1 MKAHLLLNHNNIVI
15 IGLFTLLLCW
25 ETGRSD
31 AFPTGP
37 ENNPPSPPSS
47 DINFT
52 DNDSILPP
60 SAPPSVEKP
69 APPPAV
75 EASRTSPSAFPTGH
89 ENNPPSPP
97 SSDIHFTDNDS
108 ILPPLPP
115 PPSVE
120 EPAAEAS
127 RTSPTTTTTFTRII
141 KPRAASEPFV
151 LGSHTEEKKE
161 MTERPNIVFQQP
173 QSQPQHPPQPSSST
187 LAPPDSSRLFIPEL
201 PGVGVVAS
209 SNPISNK
216 CQLKSNQSQPQNTG
230 TTANTG
236 ISSSGTSFS
245 SCLLSSG
252 NVLHEG
258 LCKRLLAQET
268 CAEKEWLVLIDNSN
282 DNTRPIAE
290 CKPRP
295 CPFGKLEYKGQCVN
309 PSDGNIC
316 AYGQMLY
323 VEMTGETYC
332 DCEYG
337 FTYDL
342 ISGNCYA
349 RQEQGQCSF
358 GHYLDLTEDCTV
370 ACVPNKCLV
379 DGFVGGKNE
388 DHTAVNSRTNGD
400 HTAANS
406 GTNEDH
412 TAVNSR
418 TNGDHTAANSRTNED
433 HTAAANSK
441 TCYRKMYYG
450 FCDDAYK
457 IYHQVNGT
465 VECDVIFVR
474 PIIDVVTLRNCPIG
488 SRMYFQDRCRQ
499 PYRFP
504 STSTYKSLYG
514 ECGIGFKKDPRGAC
528 RKIHSIFG

>member
-1 MKAHLLLNHNNIVI
+1 MKTHLLLNNNNTIVI

-25 ETGRSD
+25 ETGHSD

-37 ENNPPSPPSS
+37 ENNPPSS
-47 DINFT
+47 DINFI
-52 DNDSILPP
+52 DNDNNDSILPP

-75 EASRTSPSAFPTGH
+75 EASRTSPFTFPTGH

-97 SSDIHFTDNDS
+97 SSDINFIDNDNNDS
-108 ILPPLPP
+108 ILPPSAPS
-115 PPSVE
+115 SVE
-120 EPAAEAS
+120 EPEEAS
-127 RTSPTTTTTFTRII
+127 RTSPTTTFTRII

-151 LGSHTEEKKE
+151 LGSHTEEKEKKKE

-173 QSQPQHPPQPSSST
+173 QPQHPQSQSQPQPQPSTST
-187 LAPPDSSRLFIPEL
+187 LAPPDSSKLFFPEL

-216 CQLKSNQSQPQNTG
+216 CQLKSQNTG

-236 ISSSGTSFS
+236 ISSSGTTSSS

-268 CAEKEWLVLIDNSN
+268 CAEKEWLVLIDNNN

-295 CPFGKLEYKGQCVN
+295 CPFGKLEYKGECVN

-370 ACVPNKCLV
+370 ACVPNTCLV

-400 HTAANS
+400 HT
-406 GTNEDH
+406 
-412 TAVNSR
+412 V
-418 TNGDHTAANSRTNED
+418 ANSRTNED
-433 HTAAANSK
+433 HTAAANSM

-465 VECDVIFVR
+465 VECNDIFIR
-474 PIIDVVTLRNCPIG
+474 SIFDVVTLRNCPIG
-488 SRMYFQDRCRQ
+488 SRRDFQDRCRQ
-499 PYRFP
+499 LYRVP
-504 STSTYKSLYG
+504 SASTYKSLHG
-514 ECGIGFKKDPRGAC
+514 ECGVGFKKDPRGTC
-528 RKIHSIFG
+528 RKVHSIFG

>member
-1 MKAHLLLNHNNIVI
+1 MKTHLLLNNNTIVI

-25 ETGRSD
+25 ETGHSD

-37 ENNPPSPPSS
+37 ENNLPS
-47 DINFT
+47 DINFI

-69 APPPAV
+69 APPAV
-75 EASRTSPSAFPTGH
+75 EASRTSPTTFPTGH
-89 ENNPPSPP
+89 ENKPP

-108 ILPPLPP
+108 ILPPSPP

-161 MTERPNIVFQQP
+161 TTERPNFVFQQP
-173 QSQPQHPPQPSSST
+173 QSQQLPQPQPSTSTSS
-187 LAPPDSSRLFIPEL
+187 
-201 PGVGVVAS
+201 
-209 SNPISNK
+209 
-216 CQLKSNQSQPQNTG
+216 
-230 TTANTG
+230 
-236 ISSSGTSFS
+236 S

-258 LCKRLLAQET
+258 LCKRLLARET
-268 CAEKEWLVLIDNSN
+268 CAEGEWLVLIDNNN

-295 CPFGKLEYKGQCVN
+295 CPFGKLEYKGQCVD
-309 PSDGNIC
+309 PSDVNIC

-337 FTYDL
+337 FTYDMF
-342 ISGNCYA
+342 SGNCYA

-400 HTAANS
+400 HTAVNS
-406 GTNEDH
+406 RTNGDH

-418 TNGDHTAANSRTNED
+418 TNGDHTAANSGTNED

-450 FCDDAYK
+450 FCDDAFK
-457 IYHQVNGT
+457 IYNQVNNT
-465 VECDVIFVR
+465 VECNDIFIR
-474 PIIDVVTLRNCPIG
+474 PIFDVVTLRNCPIG
-488 SRMYFQDRCRQ
+488 SRRDFQDRCRQ
-499 PYRFP
+499 TYRFP

-528 RKIHSIFG
+528 RKVHSIFG